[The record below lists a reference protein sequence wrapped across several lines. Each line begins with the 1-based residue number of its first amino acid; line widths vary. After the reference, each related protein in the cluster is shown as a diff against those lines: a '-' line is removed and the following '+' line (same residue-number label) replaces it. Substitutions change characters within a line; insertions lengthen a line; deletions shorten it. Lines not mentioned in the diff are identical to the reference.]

1 MKKREELEYPVDAE
15 GNKALEEARSRGEL
29 IQCLVVRCNST
40 KAVFGHVIPCKGADE
55 DGIVADIVVQDVL
68 WLGHTRVI
76 LKADGEA
83 AIQALVRRAMELA
96 RVECKDLNQLSKE
109 DPAAYDSQSNGGTEI
124 GVRLIRGLFR
134 TVKLCL
140 EARINK
146 YIPID
151 HPIIAWMMQ
160 HVCLLLNC
168 MVKGGDGITA

>member
-1 MKKREELEYPVDAE
+1 MK
-15 GNKALEEARSRGEL
+15 
-29 IQCLVVRCNST
+29 CLVVRCNST
-40 KAVFGHVIPCKGADE
+40 KALFGHVIPCKGADE
-55 DGIVADIVVQDVL
+55 DGIVADMVVQDVL

-96 RVECKDLNQLSKE
+96 RVECKELDQLAKE

-124 GVRLIRGLFR
+124 GVRMIRGLFR
-134 TVKLCL
+134 TLKLCL
-140 EARINK
+140 EARIDK

-160 HVCLLLNC
+160 HVCLPGRSLQTPAGYKEGNFPCDRNARNGRTVCGPSTCALRYR
-168 MVKGGDGITA
+168 T